1 MRRRE
6 FIAGLGGAAAWP
18 MVARAQQP
26 VKIYRL
32 GYLAPARIP
41 HLIDAL
47 LTGLRELGYVEG
59 KNTKIEYRYGG
70 TATLDELAAQLV
82 DLHPDA
88 IITVATP
95 SAIAAKRATTTIPI
109 VMATAGDP
117 VRSGI
122 VASFAS
128 PGGNVTG
135 VTLYGSELSA
145 KRVEVLKEAVRQTT
159 RLAALG
165 NARNLYSQHS
175 WEDMEPAARSLG
187 LDPHLFM
194 AQGLADVSEV
204 FAAMERERA
213 NAVVVLSDALFN
225 SARRQIIALAVEHH
239 LPAMY
244 EAREFVEDGGLMS
257 YGPDIAD
264 MTRLRG
270 LEVDGKLKLG
280 RLFDRQV
287 RGLDP
292 FQHFIHERRRAARP
306 YHSAGS
312 ARSRRPVAQAAS
324 AVPRA
329 SPPGWHP
336 FDNILS
342 T

>member
-1 MRRRE
+1 MLIGRTNRRA
-6 FIAGLGGAAAWP
+6 FIAALGGAAAWP
-18 MVARAQQP
+18 VVARAQKQP

-59 KNTKIEYRYGG
+59 NNIKIEYRYGG

-95 SAIAAKRATTTIPI
+95 AAIAAKRATTTIPI
-109 VMATAGDP
+109 VMATVGDP

-122 VASFAS
+122 VASFS
-128 PGGNVTG
+128 RPGGNVTG

-145 KRVEVLKEAVRQTT
+145 KRVEVLKEALPRTT

-175 WEDMEPAARSLG
+175 WDDMEPAARALG

-194 AQGLADVSEV
+194 AQGLGDLSEV

-213 NAVVVLSDALFN
+213 NAVVILSDALFN
-225 SARRQIIALAVEHH
+225 SARLQIIALASKHH

-244 EAREFVEDGGLMS
+244 EAQEFVQDGGLIS
-257 YGPDIAD
+257 YGPDIAE
-264 MTRLRG
+264 MTRRSATL
-270 LEVDGKLKLG
+270 VDKVLKGVKPADLPIEQPTTFTMAIN
-280 RLFDRQV
+280 LKTAKAL
-287 RGLDP
+287 GLDVP
-292 FQHFIHERRRAARP
+292 HSLLARADE
-306 YHSAGS
+306 
-312 ARSRRPVAQAAS
+312 VI
-324 AVPRA
+324 
-329 SPPGWHP
+329 
-336 FDNILS
+336 D
-342 T
+342 

>member
-1 MRRRE
+1 MLGRTNRRE
-6 FIAGLGGAAAWP
+6 FIAALSGAAAWP
-18 MVARAQQP
+18 VVARAQKQP

-59 KNTKIEYRYGG
+59 NNIKIEYRYGG

-95 SAIAAKRATTTIPI
+95 PAIAAKRATTTIPI
-109 VMATAGDP
+109 VMATVGDP

-122 VASFAS
+122 VASFAR

-145 KRVEVLKEAVRQTT
+145 KRVEVLKEALPRTT

-175 WEDMEPAARSLG
+175 WDDMEPTARALG

-194 AQGLADVSEV
+194 AQGLGDLSEA

-213 NAVVVLSDALFN
+213 NAVVILSDALFN
-225 SARRQIIALAVEHH
+225 SARLQIIALASKHH

-244 EAREFVEDGGLMS
+244 EAQEFVQDGGLIS
-257 YGPDIAD
+257 YGPDIAE
-264 MTRLRG
+264 MTRRSATLVDKVLKGVKPADLPIEQPTTFTMAINLKTAKALG
-270 LEVDGKLKLG
+270 LTVPHSLLARADEVID
-280 RLFDRQV
+280 
-287 RGLDP
+287 
-292 FQHFIHERRRAARP
+292 
-306 YHSAGS
+306 
-312 ARSRRPVAQAAS
+312 
-324 AVPRA
+324 
-329 SPPGWHP
+329 
-336 FDNILS
+336 
-342 T
+342 

>member
-1 MRRRE
+1 MRRRA
-6 FIAGLGGAAAWP
+6 FIAGIGGAAAWP
-18 MVARAQQP
+18 MVARGQQP

-59 KNTKIEYRYGG
+59 NNIKIEYRYGG

-95 SAIAAKRATTTIPI
+95 PAIAAKRATTTIPI
-109 VMATAGDP
+109 VMATVGDP

-122 VASFAS
+122 VASFAR

-145 KRVEVLKEAVRQTT
+145 KRVEVLKEALPRTT

-175 WEDMEPAARSLG
+175 WDDMEPAARALG

-194 AQGLADVSEV
+194 AQGLGDLSEA

-213 NAVVVLSDALFN
+213 NAVVILSDALFN
-225 SARRQIIALAVEHH
+225 SARLQIIALAVEHH
-239 LPAMY
+239 LPAM
-244 EAREFVEDGGLMS
+244 
-257 YGPDIAD
+257 
-264 MTRLRG
+264 
-270 LEVDGKLKLG
+270 
-280 RLFDRQV
+280 
-287 RGLDP
+287 
-292 FQHFIHERRRAARP
+292 
-306 YHSAGS
+306 
-312 ARSRRPVAQAAS
+312 
-324 AVPRA
+324 
-329 SPPGWHP
+329 
-336 FDNILS
+336 
-342 T
+342 

>member
-1 MRRRE
+1 MKRRE
-6 FIAGLGGAAAWP
+6 FITLLGGAAVAWP
-18 MVARAQQP
+18 LAARAQQP

-59 KNTKIEYRYGG
+59 KNIKIEYRYGG

-95 SAIAAKRATTTIPI
+95 PAIAAKRATTTIPI

-122 VASFAS
+122 VASFAR

-145 KRVEVLKEAVRQTT
+145 KRVEVLKEALPRTT

-165 NARNLYSQHS
+165 NARNPYSQHS
-175 WEDMEPAARSLG
+175 WEDMEPAARALG

-194 AQGLADVSEV
+194 GQGLGDLSET

-213 NAVVVLSDALFN
+213 NAVLVLSDALFN
-225 SARRQIIALAVEHH
+225 SARLQIIALASKHH

-244 EAREFVEDGGLMS
+244 EAREFVEDGGLIS
-257 YGPDIAD
+257 YGPDIAE
-264 MTRLRG
+264 MTRRSATLVDKVLKGVRPADLPIEQPTTFTLATNLKTAKALG
-270 LEVDGKLKLG
+270 L
-280 RLFDRQV
+280 
-287 RGLDP
+287 
-292 FQHFIHERRRAARP
+292 II
-306 YHSAGS
+306 
-312 ARSRRPVAQAAS
+312 
-324 AVPRA
+324 
-329 SPPGWHP
+329 PPGLLARA
-336 FDNILS
+336 DEVIE
-342 T
+342 

>member
-1 MRRRE
+1 MKRRE
-6 FIAGLGGAAAWP
+6 FITLLGGAAAWP
-18 MVARAQQP
+18 LTARAQQP

-59 KNTKIEYRYGG
+59 KNIKIEYRYGG

-95 SAIAAKRATTTIPI
+95 PAIAAKRATTTIPI

-122 VASFAS
+122 VASFAR

-145 KRVEVLKEAVRQTT
+145 KRVEVLKEAVPRTT

-165 NARNLYSQHS
+165 NARNPYSQHS
-175 WEDMEPAARSLG
+175 WEDMEPAARALGLGSRFVESLARPGGNATGFTVMEPTISGKWLELLKEIAPHVKRAGFLFNPATAPYVKYYLDPFNAAAASLG
-187 LDPHLFM
+187 LEAIAAPVNDR
-194 AQGLADVSEV
+194 SEIEFRCCRTISRV
-204 FAAMERERA
+204 RI
-213 NAVVVLSDALFN
+213 VVCF
-225 SARRQIIALAVEHH
+225 
-239 LPAMY
+239 
-244 EAREFVEDGGLMS
+244 
-257 YGPDIAD
+257 
-264 MTRLRG
+264 
-270 LEVDGKLKLG
+270 
-280 RLFDRQV
+280 
-287 RGLDP
+287 
-292 FQHFIHERRRAARP
+292 
-306 YHSAGS
+306 
-312 ARSRRPVAQAAS
+312 
-324 AVPRA
+324 
-329 SPPGWHP
+329 
-336 FDNILS
+336 
-342 T
+342 